1 MGQTLDIPHDVPAAD
16 IPSQGESHFGLV
28 LCELPGLD
36 HVPDQHRRH
45 LLVGHLDAHHG
56 DLVRNGGDP
65 HAGGPQG
72 QGDIIRQVGDLA
84 ELHALVQHELIPGD
98 GGAVDHVSGG
108 GVHTEAG
115 EGLRQAAGVVPQLC
129 AGLSIVFLPALL
141 QQGNGGELIGVR
153 ILRQLL
159 LNLRGH
165 RCRSGGYLLG
175 HGLLPRRRGRRG
187 GRRRGGGLRN
197 GHLFR
202 HGRRGGSGLGA
213 GRRRRRFQRR
223 LLRLLVGEHL
233 VRRLH
238 LVGLM
243 PEEAG
248 KPAGL
253 FLRLCGRLLAVQ
265 GNVDGGP
272 ALALSPPL
280 GRLRRSDVDGG
291 RRLRLL
297 LVLRPVPYHL
307 QNGGRR
313 HMQGRQQQNRQQQAE
328 EEERHHLGDRQHR
341 RLRQQA
347 GNGAARLQGKARR
360 PEILQNAP
368 AVQRIVS
375 PCENGVE
382 QRSCQ
387 QRQQQGAGGP
397 QGDRA
402 APVQQQDPSCQQ
414 HGRAGQPVAVAE
426 QSLQELGQ
434 QVDEDRLH
442 AAVAHQHTQRQHQQY
457 HAPHLPA
464 DGTLLRLLTLGRA

>member
-1 MGQTLDIPHDVPAAD
+1 
-16 IPSQGESHFGLV
+16 
-28 LCELPGLD
+28 
-36 HVPDQHRRH
+36 
-45 LLVGHLDAHHG
+45 
-56 DLVRNGGDP
+56 
-65 HAGGPQG
+65 
-72 QGDIIRQVGDLA
+72 
-84 ELHALVQHELIPGD
+84 
-98 GGAVDHVSGG
+98 
-108 GVHTEAG
+108 
-115 EGLRQAAGVVPQLC
+115 
-129 AGLSIVFLPALL
+129 
-141 QQGNGGELIGVR
+141 
-153 ILRQLL
+153 
-159 LNLRGH
+159 
-165 RCRSGGYLLG
+165 
-175 HGLLPRRRGRRG
+175 
-187 GRRRGGGLRN
+187 
-197 GHLFR
+197 
-202 HGRRGGSGLGA
+202 
-213 GRRRRRFQRR
+213 
-223 LLRLLVGEHL
+223 
-233 VRRLH
+233 
-238 LVGLM
+238 M

-272 ALALSPPL
+272 ALALSPPP